1 MAFWFPILF
10 YLGRVRWETA
20 PKKLGDEEK
29 KAVLCLQNGNR
40 SVLRWALPFPETGI
54 AVPAAGFRPCLLS
67 TGPPH
72 QGNAKT
78 RVDERSTPE
87 LDFLTRRAGQS
98 DASALWSSEREPG
111 APPPTRRLRWLGLSQ
126 GLEFW
131 STAQQPRQGSILPGA
146 PHRLGLALFEGK
158 QVTGNIAGHAGCW
171 CLAWFYV
178 CEFSVLASGMHL
190 PRYAPQLCGSKY
202 EG

>member
-40 SVLRWALPFPETGI
+40 SVLRWALPLPETGI

-146 PHRLGLALFEGK
+146 PHRLGLALFLWRK
-158 QVTGNIAGHAGCW
+158 TSHRQYSRPRW
-171 CLAWFYV
+171 LLML
-178 CEFSVLASGMHL
+178 SMVLRMWIFCSCFRDAFAKICAAAL
-190 PRYAPQLCGSKY
+190 LL
-202 EG
+202 